1 EYYRLNDEATES
13 KVRKPVSRA
22 KQPDAII
29 SEIDQLSWSSSKGYS
44 EAKIQQEVNNL
55 YLLCTDL
62 IRVAVFNKDA
72 IDFYNMNYVLGFQV
86 VEHHITF
93 YLTTLLCD
101 ALYVIVEVS
110 YIDVP
115 MSLEQVPAFLTS
127 LDTLLIISNAF
138 WSNCIVSTEKQ
149 EQNKRNTLATPSFK
163 EMVSES
169 RNRHRSCQL
178 RF

>member
-1 EYYRLNDEATES
+1 
-13 KVRKPVSRA
+13 
-22 KQPDAII
+22 
-29 SEIDQLSWSSSKGYS
+29 
-44 EAKIQQEVNNL
+44 
-55 YLLCTDL
+55 
-62 IRVAVFNKDA
+62 
-72 IDFYNMNYVLGFQV
+72 M
-86 VEHHITF
+86 
-93 YLTTLLCD
+93 
-101 ALYVIVEVS
+101 VEVG
-110 YIDVP
+110 YVDVP

-149 EQNKRNTLATPSFK
+149 EQNRRNTLATPSFK